1 MNEATFVKNA
11 LSEHLFRT
19 HAGKMLA
26 VLSRKWGIEQLDTLQ
41 DIVQDTFES
50 ALQYWKFGQVPQQPE
65 AWLMT
70 VAKNKALN
78 YFTTYKRR
86 GKLAER
92 YHEAKITGENLDS
105 DDTDASLQLLVA
117 CCALDI
123 SHINRLMLTL
133 NIVGGF
139 GYHEIAS
146 GLILQAETVRKAI
159 YRSKKMLSQ
168 SHLTFQ
174 YDLKPEQVEIVLK
187 VLYLMFNEGYKST
200 KDKKGIQKDICY
212 ETMRLTL
219 LVRQSFENHQE
230 VNALLALMFFHSARF
245 DARMDEEG
253 FWLNLEEQDRT
264 NWDGR
269 LIQEGMYYLKSA
281 QSSQQMTPLYAEA
294 LIASCHATAATFYET
309 PWENIMKIYR
319 YLEQTA
325 PSVMVTMNRVIAESY
340 HAPRMDLISELDQL
354 KNLPEDKQ
362 YILLAAKAHLYRQL
376 RQYSAAA
383 EYYTKAAQSAVLKQ
397 DKQWLEKKALEIDRE
412 STR

>member
-123 SHINRLMLTL
+123 SCI
-133 NIVGGF
+133 
-139 GYHEIAS
+139 
-146 GLILQAETVRKAI
+146 
-159 YRSKKMLSQ
+159 
-168 SHLTFQ
+168 
-174 YDLKPEQVEIVLK
+174 
-187 VLYLMFNEGYKST
+187 
-200 KDKKGIQKDICY
+200 
-212 ETMRLTL
+212 
-219 LVRQSFENHQE
+219 
-230 VNALLALMFFHSARF
+230 
-245 DARMDEEG
+245 
-253 FWLNLEEQDRT
+253 
-264 NWDGR
+264 
-269 LIQEGMYYLKSA
+269 
-281 QSSQQMTPLYAEA
+281 
-294 LIASCHATAATFYET
+294 
-309 PWENIMKIYR
+309 
-319 YLEQTA
+319 
-325 PSVMVTMNRVIAESY
+325 
-340 HAPRMDLISELDQL
+340 
-354 KNLPEDKQ
+354 
-362 YILLAAKAHLYRQL
+362 
-376 RQYSAAA
+376 
-383 EYYTKAAQSAVLKQ
+383 
-397 DKQWLEKKALEIDRE
+397 
-412 STR
+412 